1 MGQKIHAKGYRIGV
15 NIPWRSRWYAKGN
28 EYTDKL
34 HEDLKVRK
42 FIKDRLQPAGV
53 DSVVIKRPSNKIE
66 IEVKVARPG
75 VVIGRG
81 GSGIEELKEELRK
94 ILNTKVDLTVSEV
107 TNPDLSAR
115 IVARRIADAIEHRA
129 LPKIAVAKEV
139 EKIKAAGA
147 KGLKIWVSGC
157 IGGAQIARTDK
168 VEWGSIPLQT
178 LRADIDFA
186 REAPQTVG
194 FGIHGIKVWIYKGE
208 VSEIKNNKE

>member
-1 MGQKIHAKGYRIGV
+1 MGQKIHATGFRIGI
-15 NIPWRSRWYAKGN
+15 NKPWRSKWFAKGS

-34 HEDLKVRK
+34 HGDLKVRA
-42 FIKDRLQPAGV
+42 FIKEKLKAAGV
-53 DSVVIKRPSNKIE
+53 DSVSIKRPSNKIE
-66 IEVKVARPG
+66 IEIKVARPG

-81 GSGIEELKEELRK
+81 GAGIEELKKELNRLLK
-94 ILNTKVDLTVSEV
+94 AKVDLTVGEV
-107 TNPDLSAR
+107 ANPDLSAR

-129 LPKIAVAKEV
+129 MPKIAVSKEV

-147 KGLKIWVSGC
+147 KGIKIWVAGC
-157 IGGAQIARTDK
+157 IGGAQIARTEK

-186 REAPQTVG
+186 REAAKTVG

-208 VSEIKNNKE
+208 KTDITE